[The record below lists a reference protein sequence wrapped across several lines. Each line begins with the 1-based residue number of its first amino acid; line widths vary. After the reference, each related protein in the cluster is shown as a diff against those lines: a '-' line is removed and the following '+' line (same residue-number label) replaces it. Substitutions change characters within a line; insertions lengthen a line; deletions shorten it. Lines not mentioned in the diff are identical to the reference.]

1 MIAKT
6 SQFRKRHR
14 AVMAAALGCL
24 LAAGAQAQVDIH
36 IAGAVSLKDV
46 AFKTFS
52 DLYGSDLVSLNTD
65 NAAKPA
71 SANKLTFSGQMK
83 SLFGTQTVTL
93 SVNYNGSGAAIQSLT
108 LGTPVLFLANATPGD
123 TNQAG
128 HSIDVGFSVVFQRD
142 YPYQTP
148 VLKDE
153 VYGVTPTIFVKSPQ
167 APASLTNL
175 TSQHYRFIAANGA
188 VPQYVFTGN
197 TNDTDLIYWIMRDI
211 NAAHRIISAK
221 EAGFSGSAL
230 AYVYNGDTW
239 VLDPVGQPTWPAIL
253 TMLANNFG
261 PCVSFVPPPEAASLN
276 PENILSFNGYFPF
289 RGTYSSVSNDFTP
302 VITGQYT
309 CWGYEHIMTRP
320 NPAPNINAFA
330 EALKAGLQTNMVSS
344 PYSIPLS
351 RMRVGR
357 NATGGVVTAE

>member
-1 MIAKT
+1 MTENIPK
-6 SQFRKRHR
+6 FRPQKR
-14 AVMAAALGCL
+14 VELLTALACL
-24 LAAGAQAQVDIH
+24 LVVGSQAQVEIH
-36 IAGAVSLKDV
+36 ISGAVSLKDV

-52 DLYGSDLVSLNTD
+52 DLYGSDLESINAD
-65 NAAKPA
+65 NAARPA
-71 SANKLTFSGQMK
+71 SANKLTFTGQMK
-83 SLFGTQTVTL
+83 SLFGSQTVTL
-93 SVNYNGSGAAIQSLT
+93 FINYNGSGAAIQSLVS
-108 LGTPVLFLANATPGD
+108 GAPIPYLATAIPGD
-123 TNQAG
+123 TNQVVRG
-128 HSIDVGFSVVFQRD
+128 TDIGFSVVFQRD

-175 TSQHYRFIAANGA
+175 TSQQYRFIAANGA

-197 TNDTDLIYWIMRDI
+197 TNDTELIYWIMRDI

-221 EAGFSGSAL
+221 EAGFTGAAL
-230 AYVYNGDTW
+230 AYVYSGDAW

-253 TMLANNFG
+253 TMLASTFG
-261 PCVSFVPPPEAASLN
+261 PCLSFVPPPEAATLN
-276 PENILSFNGYFPF
+276 PENILSFNGHFPF
-289 RGTYSSVSNDFTP
+289 RGTFSTVSNDFTP

-309 CWGYEHIMTRP
+309 CWGYEHIMTSP
-320 NPAPNINAFA
+320 NPAPIVSTFVT
-330 EALKAGLQTNMVSS
+330 ALKAGLQTNMVFS

-357 NATGGVVTAE
+357 NATGGVVTSQ

>member
-1 MIAKT
+1 MVT
-6 SQFRKRHR
+6 
-14 AVMAAALGCL
+14 ALCSF
-24 LAAGAQAQVDIH
+24 LAADAQAQVNIH
-36 IAGAVSLKDV
+36 ISGAVSLKDV

-52 DLYGSDLVSLNTD
+52 DLYGPDLVSLNSD
-65 NAAKPA
+65 NATRPP
-71 SANKLTFSGQMK
+71 SGNKLTFTGQMK
-83 SLFGTQTVTL
+83 SLFGSQTVTVF
-93 SVNYNGSGAAIQSLT
+93 VNYNGSGAAIQSLT
-108 LGTPVLFLANATPGD
+108 LGTPVLFLATANPGD
-123 TNQAG
+123 TNQAAYAA
-128 HSIDVGFSVVFQRD
+128 DVGFSVVFQRD

-175 TSQHYRFIAANGA
+175 TSQHYRAIAANGA
-188 VPQYVFTGN
+188 APQYVFTGD
-197 TNDTDLIYWIMRDI
+197 TNDTDVIYWIMRDI

-221 EAGFSGSAL
+221 EAGFTGAAL

-261 PCVSFVPPPEAASLN
+261 PCISFVPPPEAATLN
-276 PENILSFNGYFPF
+276 PDNILSFNGHLPF
-289 RGTYSSVSNDFTP
+289 RGTFSTVSNDFTP

-320 NPAPNINAFA
+320 NPPPNINAFTT
-330 EALKAGLQTNMVSS
+330 ALKAGLQTNMVSS